1 VTSAPTRTCTGC
13 GRKAPQAELI
23 RFVAHDGVLTAGAH
37 APGRGAYTCRRLQCF
52 ERAVANRG
60 FARTLRTPVRIDQD
74 LARLYTSGNGNG

>member
-1 VTSAPTRTCTGC
+1 VTASPVRTCVGC

-23 RFVAHDGVLTAGAH
+23 RFVALDGVLVEGTD

-60 FARTLRTPVRIDQD
+60 FARTLRTPVRVDQD
-74 LARLYTSGNGNG
+74 LARLYTTEDGNG